1 MKNLSPLPPITS
13 TPHHLHTPSPLHL
26 HIPLAPLL
34 LCTTI
39 GFMSMI
45 NPFYH
50 RGAIRNAA
58 DFHGRDTEISQI
70 IGLLRNGQSVSLI
83 GPRRIGKSSL
93 LIHLARPEVRQA
105 LGLDPARS
113 LFLLLDCQEL
123 GGSPPEEVYETLY
136 FRLVETA
143 QQAGLALEP
152 SSQDPGTYRALDRLL
167 HQISQKEA
175 LVVVLLDEFELLAAN
190 EHLTPYFF
198 ARLRG
203 LTTKYGLAYLTASQ
217 RPLFAITAEEEIL
230 SSPFFNIFVTLPLG
244 LYSDDEARSLF
255 ASRLAGNAITFND
268 TLIAYLLALVGP
280 HPFFLHIAGYHA
292 YQAADQGEMPDSRTD
307 LAELDSPIEVEADS
321 HLGYLWQNL
330 TPEEQYALAI
340 AAGPIDTM
348 RLLEQQCLLSQTNG
362 RYRHTSEILQRYVR
376 RQEVPELIQTGPF
389 VIDQQRHQVW
399 ANQDEL
405 NLTTSQFSILV
416 RLCAQPGQVIR
427 GEDLE
432 TAVWGDVLVDDPDR
446 LKTLIKRLRRA
457 IAPYDNWIISE
468 RGVGYALR
476 SPEV

>member
-1 MKNLSPLPPITS
+1 MS
-13 TPHHLHTPSPLHL
+13 T
-26 HIPLAPLL
+26 
-34 LCTTI
+34 
-39 GFMSMI
+39 I

-70 IGLLRNGQSVSLI
+70 IGLLQNGQSVSLI

-93 LIHLARPEVRQA
+93 LIHLSRPEVRQA
-105 LGLDPARS
+105 LGLNPARA
-113 LFLLLDCQEL
+113 LFLLLDCQEV

-136 FRLVETA
+136 FRLIETA
-143 QQAGLALEP
+143 QEAGLALEP
-152 SSQDPGTYRALDRLL
+152 TFQDPGTYRALDRLL
-167 HQISQKEA
+167 HQISQKEI

-244 LYSDDEARSLF
+244 LYNADEARSLF
-255 ASRLAGNAITFND
+255 SSRLAGHAITFSD
-268 TLIAYLLALVGP
+268 ALLTYLLTLVGP

-292 YQAADQGEMPDSRTD
+292 YQAADQGEAPTSQAD
-307 LAELDSPIEVEADS
+307 LTQLDGPIEVEAAS
-321 HLGYLWQNL
+321 HLGYLWHNL
-330 TPEEQYALAI
+330 TPEEQYVLAI

-348 RLLEQQCLLSQTNG
+348 RLLEQQCLLTQDNG
-362 RYRHTSEILQRYVR
+362 RYHYTSEILQRYVR
-376 RQEVPELIQTGPF
+376 RQDVPELIQAGPF

-399 ANQDEL
+399 ANQEEL
-405 NLTTSQFSILV
+405 SLTTSQFSILV
-416 RLCAQPGQVIR
+416 RLCAQSGQVVR

-457 IAPYDNWIISE
+457 IVPYDNWIISE

-476 SPEV
+476 TPDE